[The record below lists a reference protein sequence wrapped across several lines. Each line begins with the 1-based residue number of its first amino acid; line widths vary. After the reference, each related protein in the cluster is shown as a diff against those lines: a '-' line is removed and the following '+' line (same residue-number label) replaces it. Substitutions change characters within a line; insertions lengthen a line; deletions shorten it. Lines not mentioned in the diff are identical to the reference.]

1 MFSYSDEN
9 YEGCYYPCSYFIVS
23 TKQDLVSDISPNLSF
38 VNLRFEQLIQE
49 TKSYHTYSELS
60 LIAEIG
66 GYVGL
71 FLGISVNQMPHLLDI
86 LGTSLAS
93 ICSLVKF

>member
-1 MFSYSDEN
+1 MFSISEKN

-23 TKQDLVSDISPNLSF
+23 TKQDKGGGISPGSSKIILT
-38 VNLRFEQLIQE
+38 FEELIQV
-49 TKSYHTYSELS
+49 TKSHYIYSELS

-71 FLGISVNQMPHLLDI
+71 FLGISVNQMPYLLDV
-86 LGTSLAS
+86 LKASLAK
-93 ICSLVKF
+93 IRSLF